1 MAEWIT
7 ARAAELSNLSVFA
20 DCFPADLYPLAA
32 LLEPLRAGDGE
43 VLMRQGE
50 TAHSFLII
58 ATGSGLVERVNAD
71 GQTLRMTIEAGQL
84 IGEIAL
90 LRRGPRVATV
100 LAAGEV
106 TGWVGR
112 DDAFDTLIELPG
124 VLNTLVRTARQRMAA
139 FINPI
144 PIHLA
149 DGTELLLR
157 PVLPGDSARAE
168 RGAVEFSAETVFRRF
183 MSPREL
189 SSSLKAYL
197 FEVDYVNH
205 FAWVLCDLEDGM
217 VGDVRFVRDE
227 DDRTAAEIAFIVGDE
242 YQGRG
247 VGSFLMKALMLA
259 ASVAG
264 IEKFTA
270 RVLSDNL
277 PMRAILDKY
286 GAKWEREDIGVV
298 TTVIEV
304 QEVREVRLPADLRD
318 RIRDA
323 ARQVYGA
330 LS

>member
-1 MAEWIT
+1 
-7 ARAAELSNLSVFA
+7 
-20 DCFPADLYPLAA
+20 
-32 LLEPLRAGDGE
+32 
-43 VLMRQGE
+43 
-50 TAHSFLII
+50 
-58 ATGSGLVERVNAD
+58 
-71 GQTLRMTIEAGQL
+71 
-84 IGEIAL
+84 
-90 LRRGPRVATV
+90 
-100 LAAGEV
+100 
-106 TGWVGR
+106 
-112 DDAFDTLIELPG
+112 
-124 VLNTLVRTARQRMAA
+124 
-139 FINPI
+139 
-144 PIHLA
+144 
-149 DGTELLLR
+149 
-157 PVLPGDSARAE
+157 
-168 RGAVEFSAETVFRRF
+168 
-183 MSPREL
+183 
-189 SSSLKAYL
+189 
-197 FEVDYVNH
+197 
-205 FAWVLCDLEDGM
+205 M

-304 QEVREVRLPADLRD
+304 QEVREVRLPADLKD

>member
-7 ARAAELSNLSVFA
+7 ARAAELSQLSVFA

-32 LLEPLRAGDGE
+32 LLEPLNADGGA

-58 ATGSGLVERVNAD
+58 ATGSALVERVNTD
-71 GQTLRMTIEAGQL
+71 GQIVHMTVEAGQI

-90 LRRGPRVATV
+90 LRRAPRVATV
-100 LAAGEV
+100 VADGPV

-112 DDAFDTLIELPG
+112 DDAFDALIELPG
-124 VLNTLVRTARQRMAA
+124 VLAMLVRTARQRMAA
-139 FINPI
+139 FLTPI
-144 PIHLA
+144 PFHLA
-149 DGTELLLR
+149 DGTELFLR

-168 RGAVEFSAETVFRRF
+168 RGTVEFSPETVFRRF
-183 MSPREL
+183 MSPRGM
-189 SSSLKAYL
+189 SPSLMRYL

-205 FAWVLCDLEDGM
+205 FAWVVVDADEGI
-217 VGDVRFVRDE
+217 VGDVRFVRDD
-227 DDRTAAEIAFIVGDE
+227 DDRTTAEIAFIVGDE

-247 VGSFLMKALMLA
+247 VGSFLMKALMVA

-264 IEKFTA
+264 VEKFTA

-277 PMRAILDKY
+277 AMRTILDKY

-298 TTVIEV
+298 TTTI
-304 QEVREVRLPADLRD
+304 EVREVREIRLPAELKD
-318 RIRDA
+318 RIRDV
-323 ARQVYGA
+323 ARQIFGA